1 MAKRSK
7 KTNYN
12 TLLIVGAAA
21 AAYFL
26 LVAMRR
32 RRSSV
37 EAGSP
42 IKISEEEFTTAE
54 VIEPTPTVKP
64 MRPTAVLDIVK
75 SLKRSP
81 EKKAAAQKRRA
92 LKKQPKAAA
101 AIKTFLSTPRA
112 VRGMDDISVLY

>member
-1 MAKRSK
+1 MK
-7 KTNYN
+7 KN
-12 TLLIVGAAA
+12 TLLFVGLAAA
-21 AAYFL
+21 AVLFI
-26 LVAMRR
+26 AMRR

-42 IKISEEEFTTAE
+42 IKISEEEFTTADVVE
-54 VIEPTPTVKP
+54 TAPTVKP
-64 MRPTAVLDIVK
+64 MQPTAIIDVIK

-81 EKKAAAQKRRA
+81 EKKAAAQKRKA

>member
-1 MAKRSK
+1 MK
-7 KTNYN
+7 KN
-12 TLLIVGAAA
+12 TLLFVGLAAA
-21 AAYFL
+21 AVLFIS
-26 LVAMRR
+26 MRR

-42 IKISEEEFTTAE
+42 IKISEEEFTTADVVE
-54 VIEPTPTVKP
+54 TTPTVKP
-64 MRPTAVLDIVK
+64 MQPTAIIDVIK

-81 EKKAAAQKRRA
+81 EKKAAAQKRKA